1 MSSLSDAQKIKGV
14 IASSAGNH
22 AQGVALAA
30 KKLKIRAVIVMPNS
44 TPKIKV
50 QAVQQLG
57 AEVIL
62 YGDVYDDAFQYA
74 NKLCSEQ
81 ELNFIH
87 PYDYIDVIAGQATVA
102 KEILSQ
108 LKDVDLIFVPVGGGG
123 LISGIAS
130 YIKHYAPK
138 VKVIGVEP
146 IDSATLHNA
155 LEENVSSVRLLG
167 SFRLVLADGTEDPE
181 ELGSSTISAIDLAG
195 LEPGSTTAAFV
206 MQSGLGYTGTQPRLE
221 LMEHRL
227 FQDAKLSLF
236 AKHRS
241 DPWVKLGEYMIDR
254 TLLIRGSL
262 EN

>member
-1 MSSLSDAQKIKGV
+1 MNSDLQSVLMNSSRQT
-14 IASSAGNH
+14 
-22 AQGVALAA
+22 
-30 KKLKIRAVIVMPNS
+30 RWWRR
-44 TPKIKV
+44 
-50 QAVQQLG
+50 LG
-57 AEVIL
+57 
-62 YGDVYDDAFQYA
+62 
-74 NKLCSEQ
+74 
-81 ELNFIH
+81 
-87 PYDYIDVIAGQATVA
+87 
-102 KEILSQ
+102 
-108 LKDVDLIFVPVGGGG
+108 PVGLFVLGVTSLGSG
-123 LISGIAS
+123 CSPSIDITEALVVTDITTGWFDAGILEDGKNKIVPRISF
-130 YIKHYAPK
+130 
-138 VKVIGVEP
+138 
-146 IDSATLHNA
+146 TLHNA

-241 DPWVKLGEYMIDR
+241 DPWLKLGEYLIDR
-254 TLLIRGSL
+254 TLVLRGSF